1 MVGSGRGGQIIIVDA
16 RMPTNLSREQEELLR
31 EFARLKWK
39 NETRNTTREDYFQKR
54 NPEIFAIEVP

>member
-1 MVGSGRGGQIIIVDA
+1 
-16 RMPTNLSREQEELLR
+16 MPTNLSREQEELLR